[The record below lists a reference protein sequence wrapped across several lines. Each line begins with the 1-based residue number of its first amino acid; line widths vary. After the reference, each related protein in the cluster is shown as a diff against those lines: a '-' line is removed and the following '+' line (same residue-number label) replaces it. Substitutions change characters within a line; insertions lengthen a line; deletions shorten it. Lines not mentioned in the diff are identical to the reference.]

1 VKPFPALGVC
11 MENAAAIPSLAASSL
26 AVESA
31 AVAAPVAERE
41 RIVSIDVLRGF
52 ALLGI
57 LAMNIQDFSMPGA
70 AYLNPHA
77 YGDLHGL
84 NYLVWY
90 ASRVLADQKMMSI
103 FSMLF
108 GAGVFLM
115 TSRLEA
121 AGKNARALHYRRMG
135 WLILFGLLH
144 GFMLWSGDILYDYG
158 MCGLLIFLFRKKSPR
173 TLLIVGTLFFSVF
186 SVIFTGADRGLR
198 KAPAAEQKQSLEE
211 IWRPTQQQ
219 TEDELAGYRGNWL
232 AQSKFRAPETVK
244 MKTVYFVGLSFW
256 REMGLML
263 IGIAFFKLG
272 IFSAQAP
279 ASWYKAMLAV
289 ALLIGVPLT
298 IYGSQRMF
306 FSDWQFPDSFFL
318 GMQYNYWASV
328 LIAFGWIG
336 ALMLITQNGLL
347 TGLRRR
353 LAAVGRM
360 AFSNY
365 ILDTVICTTIFY
377 GHGFGLFGKVER
389 VWQFVIAL
397 AIWAFQLI
405 VSPIWL
411 RHFQFGPLE
420 WLWRSLT
427 YLQWE
432 PFRRRA
438 AAGLA
443 S

>member
-1 VKPFPALGVC
+1 
-11 MENAAAIPSLAASSL
+11 MHNAAAIPSLATHPAADTTATAS
-26 AVESA
+26 
-31 AVAAPVAERE
+31 PVAERE

-84 NYLVWY
+84 NLAVWY
-90 ASRVLADQKMMSI
+90 ACRLFADQKMMSI

-108 GAGVFLM
+108 GEGIFLM

-121 AGKNARALHYRRMG
+121 SGRNPTALHYRRMG

-144 GFMLWSGDILYDYG
+144 GFIFWSGDILYDYG

-173 TLLIVGTLFFSVF
+173 TLLILGVLFFSVF
-186 SVIFTGADRGLR
+186 SVIFTAADIGLR
-198 KAPAAEQKQSLEE
+198 KATPAEQKAAVEE
-211 IWRPTQQQ
+211 IWLPTQAQLN
-219 TEDELAGYRGNWL
+219 DELAGYRGNWL

-244 MKTVYFVGLSFW
+244 MKTLYFVSLSFW

-272 IFSAQAP
+272 IFSAKAP
-279 ASWYKAMLAV
+279 ASWYKAMLAAGLFV
-289 ALLIGVPLT
+289 GIPIT

-318 GMQYNYWASV
+318 GMQYNYWASA

-336 ALMLITQNGLL
+336 ALMLLTQNGLL
-347 TGLRRR
+347 AGLRSR

-389 VWQFVIAL
+389 VWQFAIVL
-397 AIWAFQLI
+397 AIWTFQLI

-432 PFRRRA
+432 PFRRRSA
-438 AAGLA
+438 APQTV
-443 S
+443 